1 MNLKVEAHL
10 TAVANLIT
18 LVFLWSSAPYLMGA
32 FVFVANCSF
41 WSLGLLY
48 TRKAFRD
55 LRAGKCFREGQLKGF

>member
-10 TAVANLIT
+10 TAVADLIT

-41 WSLGLLY
+41 WSLDCSIRGRPSV
-48 TRKAFRD
+48 TF
-55 LRAGKCFREGQLKGF
+55 GQESVLEKVN